1 MTKLEL
7 ENLKQE
13 ISDIKE
19 YVNTD
24 LCKKCEE
31 MSNRLKECEEMLNY
45 VQYQGS

>member
-1 MTKLEL
+1 MTKSEL
-7 ENLKQE
+7 ENLKQK

-31 MSNRLKECEEMLNY
+31 MSNRLKECEEILSCA
-45 VQYQGS
+45 QYQGS

>member
-1 MTKLEL
+1 MTKLEI

-31 MSNRLKECEEMLNY
+31 MSNRLKECEEMLSS